1 MFICP
6 YPKEVDYADAQA
18 ALAQMR
24 RNADIYGKALGFDL
38 IISEI
43 PYGIRFDV
51 TARDTEGSNAY

>member
-1 MFICP
+1 
-6 YPKEVDYADAQA
+6 
-18 ALAQMR
+18 MR

-38 IISEI
+38 ILSEI